1 MSSLESPPPVEQRST
16 GRGAM
21 DVVMGS
27 LFLLF
32 GILFLVIP
40 HSSSRQ
46 GMFLLLG
53 LVNIVVGII
62 KIARGLGSRE
72 EAQ

>member
-1 MSSLESPPPVEQRST
+1 
-16 GRGAM
+16 M